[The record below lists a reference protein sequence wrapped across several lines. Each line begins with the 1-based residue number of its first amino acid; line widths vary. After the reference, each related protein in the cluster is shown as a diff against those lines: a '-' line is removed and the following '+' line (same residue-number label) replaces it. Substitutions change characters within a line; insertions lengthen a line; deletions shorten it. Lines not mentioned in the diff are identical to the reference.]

1 MVIGLQTVYD
11 VQQLLKRFGT
21 IIYIGD
27 RSAELSLMESE
38 IKELYQLQCI
48 QAEEYTKALGILRK
62 ERTKLRRKRSDTGD
76 GESHHR
82 N

>member
-1 MVIGLQTVYD
+1 
-11 VQQLLKRFGT
+11 
-21 IIYIGD
+21 
-27 RSAELSLMESE
+27 MESE